1 GPAPVIRTL
10 DILCLPLLLSPY
22 LLEAGDDRA
31 VDRFWRASE
40 RELRAG
46 DRDSNRVRTTVS
58 DPFHQ
63 PVTEGVPEAVPARA
77 HPRSREV
84 IAGTVGR
91 ERLEQRVA
99 VVNIDVDRT
108 IGAIGVPGPAFDVV
122 TVGSV
127 VVTVICGWRCDFGG
141 RRPGGARVAG
151 RQARRVTTQLRRKGR
166 AAPYICGGV
175 PIDQFVRGPTW
186 T

>member
-1 GPAPVIRTL
+1 RTNQEILAQNLLPQLIDQWNLGEEPVPADVEAVAAIVDCSRQSTDLIVGLKHGGAQTKLRKLISRGQPSRPCAGNQNPRHFVF
-10 DILCLPLLLSPY
+10 PFLLSSY

-63 PVTEGVPEAVPARA
+63 PVTEGVPEAVPAGA

-91 ERLEQRVA
+91 ERL
-99 VVNIDVDRT
+99 
-108 IGAIGVPGPAFDVV
+108 
-122 TVGSV
+122 
-127 VVTVICGWRCDFGG
+127 
-141 RRPGGARVAG
+141 
-151 RQARRVTTQLRRKGR
+151 
-166 AAPYICGGV
+166 
-175 PIDQFVRGPTW
+175 
-186 T
+186 